1 MNMKIMRA
9 LVLVL
14 IAAPSLAAA
23 QTLIPK
29 SYSAPAPT
37 RFEMIA
43 RSVDSASKVAESMQI
58 MAAERQRTAQETSRL
73 LFLSTMVSG
82 FGHRPNW
89 MNAAT
94 AIGVS
99 QLWGSLKGDGGQ
111 MAGFAG
117 LTGGASWLL
126 STLLLPHPPLH
137 FRNVRIAR

>member
-1 MNMKIMRA
+1 MRA
-9 LVLVL
+9 LVLL
-14 IAAPSLAAA
+14 LLAAPSLAA
-23 QTLIPK
+23 QTLIPTTTP
-29 SYSAPAPT
+29 APALS
-37 RFEMIA
+37 RFEVLA
-43 RSVDSASKVAESMQI
+43 RSIDSASKVAESMQI
-58 MAAERQRTAQETSRL
+58 TASERQRTAQETSRL

-99 QLWGSLKGDGGQ
+99 QLFGSLKGDGQ
-111 MAGFAG
+111 IAGFAG

-126 STLLLPHPPLH
+126 STLVPHAPLH

>member
-1 MNMKIMRA
+1 MRA
-9 LVLVL
+9 LFL
-14 IAAPSLAAA
+14 IALAAPSLAA

-29 SYSAPAPT
+29 IMPAPAPS
-37 RFEMIA
+37 RFEVLA
-43 RSVDSASKVAESMQI
+43 RSIDSASKVAESMQI
-58 MAAERQRTAQETSRL
+58 QAAERQRTSQEMSKV
-73 LFLSTMVSG
+73 LFLSTMASG
-82 FGHRPNW
+82 FGRHPNW

-99 QLWGSLKGDGGQ
+99 QLFGSLKGDGQ

-126 STLLLPHPPLH
+126 TALVPHTPLH

>member
-1 MNMKIMRA
+1 MRA
-9 LVLVL
+9 LVLLLLV
-14 IAAPSLAAA
+14 APSLSA
-23 QTLIPK
+23 QTLIPLTPK
-29 SYSAPAPT
+29 APAPS

-43 RSVDSASKVAESMQI
+43 RSVDSAGKVAESMQI
-58 MAAERQRTAQETSRL
+58 AASERQRTAQETSRI

-82 FGHRPNW
+82 FGRRPNW

-99 QLWGSLKGDGGQ
+99 QLFGSLKGDGQ

-126 STLLLPHPPLH
+126 STLVPRAPLH